1 MIMNSAK
8 FAATLPLIEKY
19 RPKTLTDVID
29 HEQKILTLRELVSRN
44 QLPHL
49 LFYGPPGSGKTSL
62 ILALAR
68 EMYGDQILRYTM
80 EINGSKERG
89 IDTIRGPIISF
100 IQNRSDKVKIII
112 LDEAD
117 ALTADAQNALKSVME
132 IYAKHARFCL
142 ICNDVTK
149 IIQPLQSRCVRMVF
163 SCLRADAITTRLAEI
178 AQKEQINITAEGIA
192 AMIYLERDFRQLLN
206 ILQSMSA
213 FYTSRTI
220 GESEVYDYMG
230 KPTTETVDKM
240 VHVLLSGTYTEAY
253 STLIDLQRSCGVTL
267 VDMVQFLLRKI
278 LTLNLTTPQ
287 RHFLIEV
294 LSTVDKNAR
303 VGCNMEIQLAYL
315 CSAFMKA
322 KSVAIS

>member
-1 MIMNSAK
+1 M
-8 FAATLPLIEKY
+8 L
-19 RPKTLTDVID
+19 LTMA
-29 HEQKILTLRELVSRN
+29 RN

-68 EMYGDQILRYTM
+68 EMYGDQMRRYTM

-89 IDTIRGPIISF
+89 IDTIRGPIVGF

-132 IYAKHARFCL
+132 THAKHARFCL

-163 SCLRADAITTRLAEI
+163 SCLRADAIAERMAEI
-178 AQKEQINITAEGIA
+178 AVKEDIKITQEGIS

-213 FYTSRTI
+213 FYAKATI
-220 GESEVYDYMG
+220 D
-230 KPTTETVDKM
+230 
-240 VHVLLSGTYTEAY
+240 EA
-253 STLIDLQRSCGVTL
+253 D
-267 VDMVQFLLRKI
+267 
-278 LTLNLTTPQ
+278 
-287 RHFLIEV
+287 
-294 LSTVDKNAR
+294 
-303 VGCNMEIQLAYL
+303 
-315 CSAFMKA
+315 
-322 KSVAIS
+322 